1 MKEEIISTGHVG
13 AGVMTLTN
21 RTRTLTQLFIDCAR
35 EVAKPLRKKI
45 ALGISAAGR
54 SGEYRCP
61 FQRLLLG
68 AERTRRAHCEFSRS

>member
-21 RTRTLTQLFIDCAR
+21 RTRTLVTQLFIDCAR

-68 AERTRRAHCEFSRS
+68 S